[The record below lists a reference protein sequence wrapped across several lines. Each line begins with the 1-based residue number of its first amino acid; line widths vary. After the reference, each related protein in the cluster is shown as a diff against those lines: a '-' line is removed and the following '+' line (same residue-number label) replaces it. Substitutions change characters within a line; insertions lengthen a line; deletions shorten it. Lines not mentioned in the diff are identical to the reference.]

1 MVTKQQFEDIYKNT
15 WEKAGDGVNSN
26 GFSKR
31 ESIRLIHDIA
41 QELVAKGR
49 DVQDAIPDY
58 DGVVHVIVGN
68 PYEEGCCSFV
78 DILVNQNKP
87 MKSNDFVP
95 VTETAQISIRMLKQ
109 DVDKL
114 MHPFGKF
121 AGKHWMIGSNY
132 LGESIYNFGTFR
144 QDMGTAVRV
153 VNKFNTVI
161 DDWKQL
167 IEQNRENFRM
177 TLD

>member
-1 MVTKQQFEDIYKNT
+1 MVTEQQFEDIYKNA
-15 WEKAGDGVNSN
+15 WEKAGNGVNSN

-31 ESIRLIHDIA
+31 ETIRLIHDIA

-58 DGVVHVIVGN
+58 DGVVHVTVKN
-68 PYEEGCCSFV
+68 PYKEYCCSYV
-78 DILVNQNKP
+78 DILVNQDKP
-87 MKSNDFVP
+87 MKCNDFVP
-95 VTETAQISIRMLKQ
+95 ITETAQISIRMFKE

-114 MHPFGKF
+114 IHPFGKF
-121 AGKHWMIGSNY
+121 AGKHWMIGYNY
-132 LGESIYNFGTFR
+132 LGQNIYNFGTFR
-144 QDMGTAVRV
+144 QDMGTTVRV

-161 DDWKQL
+161 DNWKEA
-167 IEQNRENFRM
+167 IVQNRENFRM